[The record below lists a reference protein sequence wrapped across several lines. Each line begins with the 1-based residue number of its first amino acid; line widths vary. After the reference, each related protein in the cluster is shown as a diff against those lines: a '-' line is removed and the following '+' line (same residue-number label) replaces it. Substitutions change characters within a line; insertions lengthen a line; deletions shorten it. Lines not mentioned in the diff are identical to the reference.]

1 MLPKKMQSVSQKA
14 MKHKVRK
21 LPADP
26 ELRILVIRGQRV
38 LLDVDLAKLYGVETR
53 ALNQAVK
60 RNLDRFPSEFS
71 FPLNREEIASI
82 SQNVTTLASLKFS
95 KSVRAFTEHG
105 ALQAANILNSKQ
117 AAEMSL
123 YIIRAF
129 VKMRNELTANA
140 AILKRLAEI
149 DKTLLEHDSVLR
161 EVFEMLL
168 PLLQPAET
176 PQRRIGFNREN
187 EEE

>member
-1 MLPKKMQSVSQKA
+1 
-14 MKHKVRK
+14 MKHIARSV
-21 LPADP
+21 PAHP
-26 ELRILVIRGQRV
+26 ELRILAIRGQRV

-60 RNLDRFPSEFS
+60 RNLERFPSEFS
-71 FPLNREEIASI
+71 FLLTREEIGSI
-82 SQNVTTLASLKFS
+82 SQNVTSLARLKFS
-95 KSVRAFTEHG
+95 RSVRVFTEHG
-105 ALQAANILNSKQ
+105 ALQAANILNSSQ
-117 AAEMSL
+117 AAQMSL

-149 DKTLLEHDSVLR
+149 DKTLLEHDSALR

-168 PLLQPAET
+168 PLLEPAET
-176 PQRRIGFNREN
+176 ESPRRQIGFNREN
-187 EEE
+187 EDK